1 MITQQNMRTILLL
14 LACLLSVPVLAQ
26 KTENVVLITLDGLR
40 WQELFAGA
48 DSLLVDDSGYV
59 GNPEALT
66 KEFWHADP
74 LKRREMLMPFFW
86 STLAK
91 EGQLYGNRKY
101 GNQVDCSNSMWFSY
115 PGYNEILTGF
125 ADDQQINSNNKINNP
140 NVTVLEYLNQQ
151 PAYRGKVAAFA
162 SWDVFPFIINA
173 ERSGIPVNAGFA
185 KANQELTERE
195 KLLNQL
201 QDEIRGPW
209 GSVRFDAFTH
219 HYAMEELKK
228 NKPKVLFISYG
239 ETDDYAHG
247 GRYDQYLYSARQTD
261 AYIAEVWNYLQ
272 SDPQYEDKTTLIIT
286 TDHGRGTNPK
296 STWKGHGSNIPDA
309 GEIWIAVIGPDSP
322 ALGEVK
328 RPGQLYQNQVARTLA
343 RALGVDYQQPKAGEV
358 IAGALK

>member
-1 MITQQNMRTILLL
+1 MIIQQNMRTILLL

-125 ADDQQINSNNKINNP
+125 ADDQQINSNSKINNP

-247 GRYDQYLYSARQTD
+247 GRYDQYLFSARQTD

-272 SDPQYEDKTTLIIT
+272 SDPQYKDKTTLIIT

-309 GEIWIAVIGPDSP
+309 GEIWIAVIGPDSS

>member
-1 MITQQNMRTILLL
+1 MKHFLIL
-14 LACLLSVPVLAQ
+14 LACLLTAPVLAQ
-26 KTENVVLITLDGLR
+26 KTENFVLITFDGLR
-40 WQELFAGA
+40 WQEVFAGA

-59 GNPEALT
+59 DNPEALT
-66 KEFWHADP
+66 EEFWHADP

-86 STLAK
+86 GTLAK

-101 GNQVDCSNSMWFSY
+101 DNKVDCSNSMWFSY

-125 ADDQQINSNNKINNP
+125 ADNERINSNDKINNP

-151 PAYRGKVAAFA
+151 PAYKGKVAAFG

-185 KANQELTERE
+185 KASENLTEVE
-195 KLLNQL
+195 MLLNQL

-239 ETDDYAHG
+239 ETDDYAHDG
-247 GRYDQYLYSARQTD
+247 HYDQYLYSAKQTD
-261 AYIAEVWNYLQ
+261 AYIGELWNYLQ
-272 SDPQYEDKTTLIIT
+272 SDPQYKDKTTLIIT

-309 GEIWIAVIGPDSP
+309 GEIWMAVIGPDSP

-328 RPGQLYQNQVARTLA
+328 KAGQLYQNQVARTLA
-343 RALGVDYQQPKAGEV
+343 KALGVDYNQPKAGEV
-358 IAGALK
+358 IAGAFK